1 MKNATNFIFQKTFL
15 VIVSLALVFTS
26 CKKDGDSSDS
36 KKYVLVIENGA
47 QGLTLGSGVSFSA
60 VLVGTDGQ
68 VVVPSSV
75 SWSSSVAEAG
85 SFTGST
91 FVSASATTTI
101 ITATASYE
109 GQTYTASVPV
119 GIHESASLFTV
130 VPSAIVWSTNS
141 GSIQLET
148 IYFGTSA
155 ASYSFSS
162 SNSGIASVDA
172 NGLVSFTGTGSCS
185 ITVNATIGGQSSQFV
200 VPVLVV
206 GDPGVDLPVS
216 RIELTPT
223 SGTMFRNET
232 LQFSAKAFNS
242 SNTDV
247 TSGSTF
253 EWSVVPAEDEDG
265 NQEPIPVSIDQTGLV
280 SSTGAVG
287 HAYVRVKSKGV
298 TASAEIAVYP
308 DTVVMV
314 SPFHADFGG
323 FTVDPFTGNITQNP
337 TSGSFTATTYKI
349 DRVAFR
355 NNSPNYLVNIG
366 NLPGLKWELPLTGI
380 PIIDQQLNIVSIS
393 NPNSATTTISSNG
406 GASAGATFV
415 MAYYP
420 NQLTIEPGVVAITVM
435 P

>member
-1 MKNATNFIFQKTFL
+1 MKNTLKKYLSKTFL
-15 VIVSLALVFTS
+15 AIAALAFSISS
-26 CKKDGDSSDS
+26 CKKDETSSGT
-36 KKYVLVIENGA
+36 KKFALVIENGA
-47 QGLTLGSGVSFSA
+47 QGLALGGSVTFSA

-68 VVVPSSV
+68 IVVPSSV
-75 SWSSSVAEAG
+75 AWSSSVADAG

-91 FVSASATTTI
+91 FVSASAATTI
-101 ITATASYE
+101 VTATATYD
-109 GQTYTASVPV
+109 GATYTASVPV

-148 IYFGTSA
+148 VYFGTSS
-155 ASYSFSS
+155 ASYTFSS
-162 SNSGIASVDA
+162 SNSGVASVDA
-172 NGLVSFTGTGSCS
+172 NGLVSFSGTGNCA
-185 ITVNATIGGQSSQFV
+185 ITVNASIGGQSSQFV

-216 RIELTPT
+216 RIELTPG

-242 SNTDV
+242 KNEDV
-247 TSGSTF
+247 SSSSSF
-253 EWSVVPAEDEDG
+253 EWSVVPAEDEEG
-265 NQEPIPVSIDQTGLV
+265 NQEPIPVTVNSSGLV

-287 HAYVRVKSKGV
+287 HAYLRVKSMGV
-298 TASAEIAVYP
+298 TASAEVAVYP
-308 DTVVMV
+308 DTIVMV

-323 FTVDPFTGNITQNP
+323 FTVDPFTGQITQNP

-349 DRVAFR
+349 DRIAFR
-355 NNSPNYLVNIG
+355 NNAPNYLTNIG
-366 NLPGLKWELPLTGI
+366 NLGGLKWELPLTGI
-380 PIIDQQLNIVSIS
+380 PIIDQQLNIVTIA
-393 NPNSATTTISSNG
+393 NPNAATTTISSNG

-415 MAYYP
+415 MVYYP